1 MLGGTASAST
11 PRSHATSSTDAGTG
25 SERGLTGWKAAIHK
39 IDVGTRAHHEKTAL
53 GPVPATLPS
62 SADVPGD
69 DARADETGGS
79 TAAPLTVVPGG
90 VLGRA
95 PPR

>member
-11 PRSHATSSTDAGTG
+11 ARSHATSSTDAGAS

-39 IDVGTRAHHEKTAL
+39 IDVGTRAHHEKSAL

-62 SADVPGD
+62 STDVLGD
-69 DARADETGGS
+69 DTREDETGGS
-79 TAAPLTVVPGG
+79 TAAPLSVVPGG